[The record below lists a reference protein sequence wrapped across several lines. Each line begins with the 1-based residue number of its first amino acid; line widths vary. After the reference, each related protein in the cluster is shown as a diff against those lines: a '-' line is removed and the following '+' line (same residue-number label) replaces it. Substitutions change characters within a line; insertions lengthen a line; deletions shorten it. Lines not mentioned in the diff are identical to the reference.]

1 MFSHH
6 NRLLAIF
13 ETHQS
18 RKREKFSFIGKKQE
32 CPLHCIKNQQTN
44 KVYKEVCMNSL
55 FLAHIKEL
63 MWTQRYAKR
72 TIESYLYW
80 IKAFI
85 IFNNKCHPSKCHNQE
100 VEAFLSHLSNVMNV
114 APKTQALAL
123 NAVSF
128 MYKHVLKNELTLTL
142 NFNKSH
148 IQQKLPVVLTQHEI
162 SLLLPQINANY
173 RLVCQLL
180 YGSGLRLMEAVRL
193 RVQDIDFDH
202 FTVRV
207 WQGKGAKNRC
217 VTLAKELIEPL
228 KMQIS
233 SVELLFQLD
242 SKNYNYQGVYLPFAL
257 SKKYPNARK
266 ELGWHY
272 LFPSNRLSI
281 DPEVEALRRHH
292 INETSIRKVVKQ
304 AAKAANIDK
313 NVTCHTLR
321 HSFATHLL
329 QRGADIRT
337 VQEQLGHSDLRTTQ
351 IYTHVIEHGA
361 NGVRSPLSDIL

>member
-1 MFSHH
+1 
-6 NRLLAIF
+6 
-13 ETHQS
+13 
-18 RKREKFSFIGKKQE
+18 
-32 CPLHCIKNQQTN
+32 
-44 KVYKEVCMNSL
+44 MNSL
-55 FLAHIKEL
+55 FLIHIKEF

-85 IFNNKCHPSKCHNQE
+85 IFNNKRHPSNYHNQE
-100 VEAFLSHLSNVMNV
+100 VEYFLSHLSNEMNV
-114 APKTQALAL
+114 APNTQALAL
-123 NAVSF
+123 NALVY
-128 MYKHVLKNELTLTL
+128 MYKHILKNELTLTL
-142 NFNKSH
+142 NFNKSSLK
-148 IQQKLPVVLTQHEI
+148 QKLPVVLTQQEI
-162 SLLLPQINANY
+162 SALLPQINANHS
-173 RLVCQLL
+173 LICQLM

-193 RVQDIDFDH
+193 RVQDIDFDYLS
-202 FTVRV
+202 VRV

-217 VTLAKELIEPL
+217 VTLAKELVQPL

-233 SVELLFQLD
+233 QVELFFELD
-242 SKNYNYQGVYLPFAL
+242 NKSPNYQGVYLPFAL
-257 SKKYPNARK
+257 SKKYPSASK

-272 LFPSNRLSI
+272 LFPSKQLSI
-281 DPEVEALRRHH
+281 DPEVNVSRRHH
-292 INETSIRKVVKQ
+292 INETSIRKAIKR
-304 AAKAANIDK
+304 AANNANINK

-351 IYTHVIEHGA
+351 IYTHVLEHGA